1 MLLDDLAIGV
11 AGYPEGYKSDGDQDM
26 DQVTSYLKMKVVQ
39 SIALI
44 SSDSIFSTSQINAGA
59 DFIMTQVCFSIDKIL
74 SFIRNTRNAGIE
86 APIILGI
93 MVPHTYSRYQTISRI
108 TSAHLPPELLCEL
121 EEIKHDNA
129 KTEAFFVQLVVD
141 TISKVLSSDVGV
153 YGVQFYTL
161 NTFPPVLKVIC
172 ELRRLGILKDQ
183 PPCDAA

>member
-1 MLLDDLAIGV
+1 
-11 AGYPEGYKSDGDQDM
+11 
-26 DQVTSYLKMKVVQ
+26 
-39 SIALI
+39 
-44 SSDSIFSTSQINAGA
+44 
-59 DFIMTQVCFSIDKIL
+59 MTQVCFSIDKIL

-108 TSAHLPPELLCEL
+108 TSAHLPPELLCGL

-141 TISKVLSSDVGV
+141 TISKVLSSDVRV